1 MRRLAH
7 GCADHFG
14 GSHERISFAYEMRL
28 GETEPGT
35 APGTFNRSIY
45 VPAFSSGVWLR
56 MSTLDGTFTRDVR
69 QVAITDTVESSS
81 DACTVEVYE
90 RDERGRLQGVVL
102 HVIGLDEAGYFE
114 TDARELRRNREGGW
128 DGETAGRSVKL
139 WGYLTPEGEK

>member
-1 MRRLAH
+1 MRRFAH

-56 MSTLDGTFTRDVR
+56 MSTLDGTFTRDVC

-90 RDERGRLQGVVL
+90 RDERGMLQGVVL
-102 HVIGLDEAGYFE
+102 HVSGLDEAGYFE